1 MEKRRAMLNLD
12 QPVIGAGALLI
23 WVVIMIV
30 RHLFRSGSLPGF
42 DDAADMGRELRDT
55 RTTTDDYW
63 VRPEPVANQKFVSPY
78 DAHERWK
85 CGYCGKR
92 NDEHADTCVAC
103 GADYEHRV
111 LNTIEEAKRRSRA
124 RGKK

>member
-1 MEKRRAMLNLD
+1 MLNID
-12 QPVIGAGALLI
+12 QPVIGAGALII

-30 RHLFRSGSLPGF
+30 RHLLQSGSLPGF

-55 RTTTDDYW
+55 RTPADDYW
-63 VRPEPVANQKFVSPY
+63 VRSEPVAHQKFVSPY
-78 DAHERWK
+78 DAHERWR